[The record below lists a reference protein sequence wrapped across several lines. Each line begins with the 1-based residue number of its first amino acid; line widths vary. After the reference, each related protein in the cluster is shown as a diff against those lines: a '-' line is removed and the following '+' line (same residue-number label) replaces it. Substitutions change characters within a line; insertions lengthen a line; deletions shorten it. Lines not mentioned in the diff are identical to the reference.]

1 MYFDRHFLLCPN
13 QRYVG
18 GVGTIEPTYPH
29 PYRILHSGVKGSF
42 ILPFPVFLPFLS
54 YFVLFVATKKKKKVT
69 KKKAELFHGHVL
81 AQESTSARNATSREE
96 ELRQVRLRQQE
107 LADERSKE
115 AARLAKEKEL
125 LERERKNHVAKKPE
139 TGGDRL
145 GRSTTTTTTT
155 PTSSTT
161 KKSTNSTS
169 SATSS
174 SSSRSDPPTFNPLQ
188 PWASHSTGYR

>member
-1 MYFDRHFLLCPN
+1 MSEPAVRRRGRDDR
-13 QRYVG
+13 
-18 GVGTIEPTYPH
+18 TYPLQH
-29 PYRILHSGVKGSF
+29 TYRIIHPGVKGSF
-42 ILPFPVFLPFLS
+42 ILPFPVFLPFPP
-54 YFVLFVATKKKKKVT
+54 FIFRPFRCDEKKKVT

-155 PTSSTT
+155 PTPSTSSTT
-161 KKSTNSTS
+161 KKSINSSSSS

-174 SSSRSDPPTFNPLQ
+174 TSSRSDPPTFNPLQ